1 MDITLIFNLKKK
13 EENKPEDYCSEYDS
27 EKTVLSI
34 AEAIKKGGHQVN
46 LIDAREDL
54 FVYFKN
60 RKTDMVFNIAEGN
73 GTKLRESE
81 VPAILDMLD
90 IPYTGSGVMTM
101 AIALNKSLTK
111 KILRGEGIVTP
122 NSQLFVKGMEK
133 LSPGLNF
140 PLIVKPNRE
149 GSAKGILSSSVVN
162 NEARL
167 YEEINKVVKGYK
179 QEALAEEFIE
189 GKELTVG
196 VLANGSVNVL
206 PILEIDFSSCR
217 DTGEYFYSW
226 RMKEYQG
233 DVNLGLIPT
242 FHCPAR
248 IDKETEERVK
258 RIALEC
264 HEVIGCHDMSRTDI
278 RLTKD
283 NIPYVLEINPLP
295 GLDPDESNFPMM
307 AKAAGITYPEMINSI
322 LESAFKR
329 HLKGGKLSERNC
341 PLRTRDAVSTATN

>member
-13 EENKPEDYCSEYDS
+13 EENKPDDYCSEYDS
-27 EKTVLSI
+27 EKTVFSI
-34 AEAIKKGGHQVN
+34 AEAIKKSGHEVS
-46 LIDAREDL
+46 LVDAREDL
-54 FVYFKN
+54 FAYFKN
-60 RKTDMVFNIAEGN
+60 HKTELVFNIAEGN

-81 VPAILDMLD
+81 VPAILDILD

-101 AIALNKSLTK
+101 ALALNKALTK
-111 KILRGEGIVTP
+111 KIMRSEGIITP
-122 NSQLFVKGMEK
+122 NFQLFVKGNEK
-133 LSPGLNF
+133 LDPSLKF

-162 NEARL
+162 DTTRL
-167 YEEINKVVKGYK
+167 YEEINKVVKGYR
-179 QEALAEEFIE
+179 QEALVEEFIE

-196 VLANGSVNVL
+196 VLADGSIKVL
-206 PILEIDFSSCR
+206 PILEIDFSTCKDES
-217 DTGEYFYSW
+217 EFFYSW

-233 DVNLGLIPT
+233 NEDLGLSPT

-248 IDKETEERVK
+248 IDKETEEK
-258 RIALEC
+258 IKKIALSC

-278 RLTKD
+278 RLTKE

-307 AKAAGITYPEMINSI
+307 AKAAGITYIELINSI
-322 LESAFKR
+322 LESACRR
-329 HLKGGKLSERNC
+329 HLKGGRLREPNC
-341 PLRTRDAVSTATN
+341 PLRTRDAVSTASN